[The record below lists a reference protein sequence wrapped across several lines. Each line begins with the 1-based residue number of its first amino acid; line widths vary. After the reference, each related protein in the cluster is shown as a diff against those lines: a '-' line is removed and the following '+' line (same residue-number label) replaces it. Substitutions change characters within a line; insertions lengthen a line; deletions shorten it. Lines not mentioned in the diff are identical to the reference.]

1 MHSAKVHV
9 PKYLIATVLLLSLS
23 IIPLKHSSTLASNN
37 STNII
42 DQRMQ
47 LFKQSEK
54 SIRAI
59 RHYIKAGEID
69 LAANETEFHIKWSTE
84 MHDYFPVGS
93 QASTNNISK
102 ASGDIWNNW
111 EKFINYKLE
120 YQKKAEALKV
130 ALKLQDDGLVKQS
143 FFDMASACKSC
154 HQSFRN

>member
-23 IIPLKHSSTLASNN
+23 IIPLKYSSTLASNN

-84 MHDYFPVGS
+84 MHNYFPVGS

>member
-1 MHSAKVHV
+1 MHSANVHMS
-9 PKYLIATVLLLSLS
+9 KYLIATFLLLSLS
-23 IIPLKHSSTLASNN
+23 IVPLKYSSILASNN

-59 RHYIKAGEID
+59 RQYIKSGEID

-102 ASGDIWNNW
+102 AAGDIWNNW

-130 ALKLQDDGLVKQS
+130 ALQLQDDGLVKQS
-143 FFDMASACKSC
+143 FVDMASACKSC